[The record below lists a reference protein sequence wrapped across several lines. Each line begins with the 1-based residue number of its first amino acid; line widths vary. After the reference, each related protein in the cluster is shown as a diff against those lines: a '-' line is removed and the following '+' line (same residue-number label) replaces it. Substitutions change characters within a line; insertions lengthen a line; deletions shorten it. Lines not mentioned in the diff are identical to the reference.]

1 MDSKKDNQEDNQED
15 IDILD
20 EDYESEEYESD
31 EEDIIVKDQLNR
43 IPDNQRTTYNRLTKY
58 EKTRIL
64 TVRIEQ
70 LAIGSPPMIDPKN
83 MNIREIALEELKQRK
98 IPLII
103 RRKVKGNKFEQW
115 KLSELI
121 Y

>member
-1 MDSKKDNQEDNQED
+1 MEAEEPDVIEISEN
-15 IDILD
+15 
-20 EDYESEEYESD
+20 DYESEEESD
-31 EEDIIVKDQLNR
+31 EEDVIVKDQLNR
-43 IPDNQRTTYNRLTKY
+43 IPDNERTTYNRLTKY

-64 TVRIEQ
+64 TVRMEQ
-70 LAIGSPPMIDPKN
+70 LAQGSPAMVEVNKDMTIKD
-83 MNIREIALEELKQRK
+83 IAIMELKLRK